1 MLKNCIT
8 KDKGIEKVSLESF
21 HEEDVD
27 AYCTENDLEVLSKP
41 KYLESAN
48 ISHHF
53 LWVGKD
59 QKPPILEIL
68 RPYKYF

>member
-8 KDKGIEKVSLESF
+8 KDKGIEKVSLVSY
-21 HEEDVD
+21 HEEEID
-27 AYCTENDLEVLSKP
+27 AYCIENDLEVLSKL
-41 KYLESAN
+41 KYLEPAI

-59 QKPPILEIL
+59 QKPPILEIS
-68 RPYKYF
+68 RPYKYY